1 LKEDFGN
8 QINVYVVIH
17 SLDACNMK
25 ESAFMDVL
33 SELATIGQIKF
44 IITVDNFA
52 AGRIWSSEQLDKLAL
67 YCIKADTFTPYTI

>member
-1 LKEDFGN
+1 MKEDFGN

-17 SLDACNMK
+17 SLDAYNMK

-52 AGRIWSSEQLDKLAL
+52 AGRIWSSEQLDKLDL
-67 YCIKADTFTPYTI
+67 YCI